1 MLTGAAHHVVAN
13 AHPKDVEHAAGHGT
27 PYQVASARQKLGM
40 RASRLAHGAL
50 TGGKYL
56 GAAALGAG
64 ALVGTQYLTHS
75 KWGKTKAAQLKSYYT
90 TPQPSWGTRLSRAFR
105 LS

>member
-1 MLTGAAHHVVAN
+1 M
-13 AHPKDVEHAAGHGT
+13 EHAAGHGT

-64 ALVGTQYLTHS
+64 ALVGSQYLSHS
-75 KWGKTKAAQLKSYYT
+75 KWGQARAKQFRDWRSGPKKTITSRVGQWL
-90 TPQPSWGTRLSRAFR
+90 RL
-105 LS
+105 